1 MKKFLFLIFISL
13 LYILPAYG
21 VQSANMPL
29 AASIGEELVSEFRP
43 DSVYVKV
50 NSNSAWIELSG
61 GRIDGIRIEKMKLEA
76 DLIGLSDKKTI
87 QNSGE
92 RLAEMIKSSRGEM
105 VLAEKDVNDY
115 FNENE
120 DPRGFSDLSFDFM
133 PDGFRAK
140 GKFRTR
146 MIIDIEL
153 PISAKG
159 ILALREDGVYLDK
172 TVISV
177 KGISQPEALTEMIV
191 SRINPLLEFKEMP
204 FPVIFEKIEMNESA
218 AVLTGN
224 PAEFKNGDIWLWNKA
239 DY

>member
-1 MKKFLFLIFISL
+1 MKKFLFLISISL

-21 VQSANMPL
+21 VQSENML
-29 AASIGEELVSEFRP
+29 LSASIGEELVREFCP

-50 NSNSAWIELSG
+50 NSNSAWIEVSG

-76 DLIGLSDKKTI
+76 DLIGLSDKKII
-87 QNSGE
+87 QSSGE
-92 RLAEMIKSSRGEM
+92 RLAGMIKSSRGEL

-115 FNENE
+115 FYENE
-120 DPRGFSDLSFDFM
+120 DPQGFSDLSFDFM

-146 MIIDIEL
+146 MIIYKEL

-159 ILALREDGVYLDK
+159 ILALREDGVYLEK

-218 AVLTGN
+218 AVLTGH
-224 PAEFKNGDIWLWNKA
+224 PTEFKNGEIWLWNKT